1 MTSPAHAEQGERSG
15 PGAAAAG
22 ADRTLAAGNG
32 GREGQTFG
40 GTSRAVRYANLVK
53 LPHTVFALPFALVGV
68 TLGTFHADARLVTVA
83 WVVVA
88 FTAARFAAMGF
99 NRIADRAYD
108 ARNPRT
114 SMRELPT
121 GALGVKEAWTAVVV
135 ACAVFAF
142 AAAMINPLCFAL
154 SPLALAWVLGYSY
167 TKRFTRWSHLVLG
180 FGLGIAPVGGYLAIT
195 GAWSEPWWMLA
206 VLATAVATWTAGFD
220 VIYALQDVEV
230 DRAEGLWSLPAT
242 LGAARA
248 IGIARG
254 LHMLTV
260 VALAA
265 VGVAVHAGLYYF
277 GGVGAAAV
285 LLHYEHHLVRTA
297 GLAKLDKAFFTV
309 NVALS
314 SVFLVFVVLE
324 RMLPF
329 HPLWPLF

>member
-1 MTSPAHAEQGERSG
+1 VTVPAGQ
-15 PGAAAAG
+15 PAAG
-22 ADRTLAAGNG
+22 ATPPVPG
-32 GREGQTFG
+32 GAREGQTFA
-40 GTSRAVRYANLVK
+40 GTSRVVRYANFVK
-53 LPHTVFALPFALVGV
+53 LPHTAFALPFALVGV
-68 TLGTFHADARLVTVA
+68 TLGTFRTDVRAITVG

-114 SMRELPT
+114 AMRELPT
-121 GALGVKEAWTAVVV
+121 GAMGVGEAWAAVLVASAIFVV
-135 ACAVFAF
+135 
-142 AAAMINPLCFAL
+142 AAAMINALCLAL
-154 SPLALAWVLGYSY
+154 SPVALGWVLGYSY

-180 FGLGIAPVGGYLAIT
+180 FGLGIAPVGGYLAVT
-195 GAWSEPWWMLA
+195 GAWSDPWWVLVVLA
-206 VLATAVATWTAGFD
+206 VAVATWTAGFD

-242 LGAARA
+242 VGPSAAMT
-248 IGIARG
+248 IARG

-265 VGVAVHAGLYYF
+265 VGAGVHAGLYYF

-285 LLHYEHHLVRTA
+285 LLHYEHHLVRSA
-297 GLAKLDKAFFTV
+297 GMARLDRAFFTV
-309 NVALS
+309 NFALS
-314 SVFLVFVVLE
+314 SIFLVFVVLE
-324 RMLPF
+324 RVLPF